1 VLWLLDGFVF
11 SASYELEGREGL
23 SESFSGQRQKVTTKD
38 LRSTQPPG
46 ESALISSRDWR
57 GACSFVYFVVRSF
70 NREASPNDDDDTH
83 SSRPP
88 SSGDRVFDLELG
100 IAADCPFQAASVR
113 GPSESQQSE
122 AHQEEG
128 QVKEFKG
135 KILKSGGKFVLEE
148 SSNGG
153 NYGSYLLDDQA
164 TAKKYEGQ
172 RVVVTGTLDAPHN
185 TIHVRRI
192 EAVA

>member
-1 VLWLLDGFVF
+1 MKTRVFLPLAVLATALLTWGSGSPRAAFP
-11 SASYELEGREGL
+11 SNLRL
-23 SESFSGQRQKVTTKD
+23 SE
-38 LRSTQPPG
+38 L
-46 ESALISSRDWR
+46 
-57 GACSFVYFVVRSF
+57 
-70 NREASPNDDDDTH
+70 
-83 SSRPP
+83 
-88 SSGDRVFDLELG
+88 
-100 IAADCPFQAASVR
+100 
-113 GPSESQQSE
+113 SESQQLE
-122 AHQEEG
+122 AHRGLQEEG

-153 NYGSYLLDDQA
+153 NYGTYLLDDQA

-185 TIHVRRI
+185 TIHVRKI

>member
-1 VLWLLDGFVF
+1 MKIRVLLALAVLATALLTWG
-11 SASYELEGREGL
+11 
-23 SESFSGQRQKVTTKD
+23 SG
-38 LRSTQPPG
+38 
-46 ESALISSRDWR
+46 
-57 GACSFVYFVVRSF
+57 
-70 NREASPNDDDDTH
+70 SPWAAF
-83 SSRPP
+83 P
-88 SSGDRVFDLELG
+88 SSLRLPEL
-100 IAADCPFQAASVR
+100 
-113 GPSESQQSE
+113 SESQQLE
-122 AHQEEG
+122 AQHRLQEEG

-153 NYGSYLLDDQA
+153 NYGTYLLDDQA

-185 TIHVRRI
+185 TIHVRKI

>member
-1 VLWLLDGFVF
+1 MMTRVLLALSVLLTAF
-11 SASYELEGREGL
+11 STWGSGSPRTALPSGLGL
-23 SESFSGQRQKVTTKD
+23 SV
-38 LRSTQPPG
+38 L
-46 ESALISSRDWR
+46 
-57 GACSFVYFVVRSF
+57 
-70 NREASPNDDDDTH
+70 
-83 SSRPP
+83 
-88 SSGDRVFDLELG
+88 
-100 IAADCPFQAASVR
+100 
-113 GPSESQQSE
+113 SESQQLE
-122 AHQEEG
+122 AHQGPQEEG

-153 NYGSYLLDDQA
+153 NYGTYLLDDQA

-185 TIHVRRI
+185 TIHVRKI

>member
-1 VLWLLDGFVF
+1 MMMMTRILLALPVLATAFLTWSSG
-11 SASYELEGREGL
+11 SPRTAL
-23 SESFSGQRQKVTTKD
+23 SK
-38 LRSTQPPG
+38 
-46 ESALISSRDWR
+46 
-57 GACSFVYFVVRSF
+57 
-70 NREASPNDDDDTH
+70 
-83 SSRPP
+83 RPP
-88 SSGDRVFDLELG
+88 SADLS
-100 IAADCPFQAASVR
+100 Q
-113 GPSESQQSE
+113 SQQSE

-153 NYGSYLLDDQA
+153 NYGTYLLDDQA

-172 RVVVTGTLDAPHN
+172 RVVVIGTLDAPHN
-185 TIHVRRI
+185 TIHVRKI

>member
-1 VLWLLDGFVF
+1 MTLT
-11 SASYELEGREGL
+11 YECQRFYKAAV
-23 SESFSGQRQKVTTKD
+23 SE
-38 LRSTQPPG
+38 TQP
-46 ESALISSRDWR
+46 RKMQ
-57 GACSFVYFVVRSF
+57 
-70 NREASPNDDDDTH
+70 EAMTKAEH
-83 SSRPP
+83 AIQQR
-88 SSGDRVFDLELG
+88 L
-100 IAADCPFQAASVR
+100 ADC
-113 GPSESQQSE
+113 
-122 AHQEEG
+122 

-153 NYGSYLLDDQA
+153 NYGTYLLDDQA

-185 TIHVRRI
+185 TIHVRKI

>member
-1 VLWLLDGFVF
+1 MMTRVLLALSVLATAF
-11 SASYELEGREGL
+11 STCDSGSPRTAL
-23 SESFSGQRQKVTTKD
+23 SK
-38 LRSTQPPG
+38 
-46 ESALISSRDWR
+46 
-57 GACSFVYFVVRSF
+57 
-70 NREASPNDDDDTH
+70 
-83 SSRPP
+83 RPP
-88 SSGDRVFDLELG
+88 SAHL
-100 IAADCPFQAASVR
+100 
-113 GPSESQQSE
+113 SESQQLE

-128 QVKEFKG
+128 QVKQFKG

-153 NYGSYLLDDQA
+153 NYGTYLLDDQA

-185 TIHVRRI
+185 TIHVRKI